1 MHHDYHHLRVPT
13 LTRSVRHESVRL
25 YTPVRQNSFNARK
38 YRALRSQRL
47 ARIYTLRTSMLVVA
61 VRVRKSTQTYL
72 CATSTNTCTWQC
84 ATSITTYECQ
94 RLRVPVR
101 HECARLHAPTRHG
114 CQRLHIAQLTTERLR
129 NALKRTKTLTHACA
143 LEH

>member
-61 VRVRKSTQTYL
+61 VRVRKALKHT
-72 CATSTNTCTWQC
+72 CAPLALTPARGSAPRVSPLMSANAYVYQC
-84 ATSITTYECQ
+84 ATSAHACT
-94 RLRVPVR
+94 RLR
-101 HECARLHAPTRHG
+101 ATGA
-114 CQRLHIAQLTTERLR
+114 
-129 NALKRTKTLTHACA
+129 NACT
-143 LEH
+143 